1 MNVLNTIEQLKGI
14 KKALSY
20 YNLML
25 YIFTLEL
32 TRIYRTTLKNE
43 ITFQYKKN
51 QIFSQANHQH

>member
-25 YIFTLEL
+25 YIFYLKL
-32 TRIYRTTLKNE
+32 TVTY
-43 ITFQYKKN
+43 
-51 QIFSQANHQH
+51 

>member
-1 MNVLNTIEQLKGI
+1 MNILNTMEYKIGI

-43 ITFQYKKN
+43 ITFQYKT
-51 QIFSQANHQH
+51 